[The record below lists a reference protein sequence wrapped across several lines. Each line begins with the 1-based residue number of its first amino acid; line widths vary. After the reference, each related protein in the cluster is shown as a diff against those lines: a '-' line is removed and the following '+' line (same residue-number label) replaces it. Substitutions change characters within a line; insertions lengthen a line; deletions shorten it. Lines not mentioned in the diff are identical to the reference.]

1 MKNEQIIIDLDE
13 LNESS
18 LMLMG
23 ANIRYMLDAMFS
35 GAPIN
40 ALIRG
45 DKRKVKAFGDTLSSE
60 KRYMD
65 AYINYGLADARTHR
79 DSYKLQ
85 TAIGNFERVTGLS
98 WPVK

>member
-1 MKNEQIIIDLDE
+1 MEKEQIIIDLDE
-13 LNESS
+13 LNESN

-45 DKRKVKAFGDTLSSE
+45 DKHKVKAFGRALSSE

-65 AYINYGLADARTHR
+65 AYIRYGLADARTHR
-79 DSYKLQ
+79 NKYQLQ
-85 TAIGNFERVTGLS
+85 SAITSFERATGLN

>member
-1 MKNEQIIIDLDE
+1 MEEKQIILDFDE
-13 LNESS
+13 LNESN

-23 ANIRYMLDAMFS
+23 AQIRYMLDSMFS

-45 DKRKVKAFGDTLSSE
+45 DKKKVKAFGDTLARE

-65 AYINYGLADARTHR
+65 AYIKHGLADARTHR
-79 DSYKLQ
+79 DKYRLQ
-85 TAIGNFERVTGLS
+85 SSIKNFEKMTGLK
-98 WPVK
+98 WPIK